1 MQPKRALVVDDE
13 PSVRDVLV
21 DALRL
26 SGFEVDA
33 AADGLEAL
41 NLLRRTS
48 FDILITD
55 VNMPKLSGYDLV
67 DKLRSAG
74 DYTPVIFLTARNQR
88 PDISMGFTLGADD
101 YVAKPFG
108 LEELILRINAI
119 LRTSPREVPKILRC
133 GPVGI
138 DLANHKVTLQDDEIS
153 LSPTEYKLLCYLMEH
168 KNKVLTKNAILDAV
182 WGMGFLETAGV
193 LDTFI
198 SYLRKKV
205 HRDGFEGIVTVRGV
219 GYKIVDAK

>member
-119 LRTSPREVPKILRC
+119 LRRTSPREVPK
-133 GPVGI
+133 
-138 DLANHKVTLQDDEIS
+138 
-153 LSPTEYKLLCYLMEH
+153 
-168 KNKVLTKNAILDAV
+168 
-182 WGMGFLETAGV
+182 F
-193 LDTFI
+193 
-198 SYLRKKV
+198 
-205 HRDGFEGIVTVRGV
+205 
-219 GYKIVDAK
+219 